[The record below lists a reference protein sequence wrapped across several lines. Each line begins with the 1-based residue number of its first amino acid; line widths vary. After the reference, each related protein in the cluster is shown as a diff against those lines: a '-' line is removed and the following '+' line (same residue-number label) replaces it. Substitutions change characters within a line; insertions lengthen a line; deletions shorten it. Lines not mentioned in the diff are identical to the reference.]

1 MVCVVCVVVITS
13 QSGVGSVVL
22 RAAELIEQSCV
33 CVCVCVCVFVSASA
47 VEWV

>member
-1 MVCVVCVVVITS
+1 MVCVVVITS

-33 CVCVCVCVFVSASA
+33 CVCVCVCVCMCVCMC
-47 VEWV
+47 VCVCL